1 MSYPKLFHPLQP
13 TFYKQYYSSIFK
25 WPNLNGNL
33 AFSSVILKTTIFGSH
48 SISNQNNILY
58 YCIYIYIDLRK
69 DICRVTFSTSA
80 IELWFVVGNCIRQLF
95 LILFN
100 DFVVVGWQRLLL
112 KFLKLVEKLV
122 EKHFAVFAA
131 KLINIY

>member
-1 MSYPKLFHPLQP
+1 MVAIPFGIKII
-13 TFYKQYYSSIFK
+13 YYIT
-25 WPNLNGNL
+25 
-33 AFSSVILKTTIFGSH
+33 V
-48 SISNQNNILY
+48 Y
-58 YCIYIYIDLRK
+58 IYIYIDLSK